1 MDELIYRQD
10 AANILCDWCDICPK
24 EERDIMH
31 CDDVCPQFARIPSA
45 RKKGHWTNIKIS
57 HTRSSADCS
66 ECGVTVNDRFCTA
79 VHFCP
84 NCGADMRC
92 KTDTHSRD
100 IIDKLPAA
108 QQWIPPRRCIDC
120 ENFNKTQLLV
130 PQVQQ
135 QKKGHW
141 VENHDSDHAWKCS
154 ECGCGYTD
162 SKLSYCY
169 DCGAD
174 MRGEAD
180 G

>member
-1 MDELIYRQD
+1 MDDLIRRQD
-10 AANILCDWCDICPK
+10 AIKLAIDLDYESRGILK
-24 EERDIMH
+24 ESKCREIENRYNM
-31 CDDVCPQFARIPSA
+31 IPSA
-45 RKKGHWTNIKIS
+45 QKKGHWTNVKIS

-100 IIDKLPAA
+100 IIEKLPAA
-108 QQWIPPRRCIDC
+108 QHRPCCYLDGPCPYQNEEAKD
-120 ENFNKTQLLV
+120 TH
-130 PQVQQ
+130 
-135 QKKGHW
+135 KKGHW

-162 SKLSYCY
+162 SKLSFCY

-174 MRGEAD
+174 MRGD
-180 G
+180 QHGNT

>member
-1 MDELIYRQD
+1 MAFAVWQKGKAMDELIYRQD
-10 AANILCDWCDICPK
+10 AANIICDWCDICSK

-45 RKKGHWTNIKIS
+45 
-57 HTRSSADCS
+57 
-66 ECGVTVNDRFCTA
+66 
-79 VHFCP
+79 
-84 NCGADMRC
+84 
-92 KTDTHSRD
+92 
-100 IIDKLPAA
+100 
-108 QQWIPPRRCIDC
+108 
-120 ENFNKTQLLV
+120 
-130 PQVQQ
+130 

-162 SKLSYCY
+162 SKLSFCY

-180 G
+180 GENS